1 MGNYLTVT
9 VPSFDGQVNME
20 YSTNFWGAFGIRK
33 HPGDPKLV
41 DVFCVDRRA
50 PTVVHTYLLSH
61 QYGNFTI
68 INYTVSNYSR
78 SMATEEK
85 RYENGK
91 ALFLPMRENT
101 QEHFILYEVVIP
113 SLAQMVGTIKSVV

>member
-1 MGNYLTVT
+1 MGNYVSVH
-9 VPSFDGQVNME
+9 VPSFEDQVNLE
-20 YSTNFWGAFGIRK
+20 YSKNFWGAFAIRK
-33 HPGDPKLV
+33 DDQTLI
-41 DVFCVDRRA
+41 DVFCVDRRV
-50 PTVVHTYLLSH
+50 PMIVHTYLLSH

-78 SMATEEK
+78 SVATEEK

-91 ALFLPMRENT
+91 ALFLPMYEKT

-113 SLAQMVGTIKSVV
+113 SLAQMVGTIKSVF